1 MTDSFNI
8 DYKKNNGEYAIVFS
22 GQLTISSIFKMTE
35 NVKANIDHPTKVH
48 ISVKDVENLD
58 LTFIQLIQSIKNS
71 GKKNGY
77 EVSVSMKLPEDLS
90 SLLVNAG
97 FGSLLQPIVSIA

>member
-1 MTDSFNI
+1 MTENFNI
-8 DYKKNNGEYAIVFS
+8 DYKKNNGELTIVFS
-22 GQLTISSIFKMTE
+22 GQLTISSVKKITE
-35 NVKANIDHPTKVH
+35 SLKANIENPEKVL

-58 LTFIQLIQSIKNS
+58 LTFVQLIQSIKNS

-90 SLLVNAG
+90 SLLVNGG
-97 FGSLLQPIVSIA
+97 FGNLLQTKEGHN

>member
-1 MTDSFNI
+1 MTENFNI
-8 DYKKNNGEYAIVFS
+8 DYKKNNGEIAIVFS
-22 GQLTISSIFKMTE
+22 GQLTISSIKKMTE
-35 NVKANIDHPTKVH
+35 SIKANIDNPEKVL
-48 ISVKDVENLD
+48 INVKDVENLD

-90 SLLVNAG
+90 SLLINAG
-97 FGSLLQPIVSIA
+97 FGNLLQSKEL

>member
-1 MTDSFNI
+1 MTENFNI
-8 DYKKNNGEYAIVFS
+8 DYKKNNGELAIVFS
-22 GQLTISSIFKMTE
+22 GQLTISSIKKMTE
-35 NVKANIDHPTKVH
+35 SLKLNIDNPKKVV
-48 ISVKDVENLD
+48 ISTKDVENLD

-77 EVSVSMKLPEDLS
+77 EVAVSIKLPEDLS

-97 FGSLLQPIVSIA
+97 FGSLLQSKEITA